1 MVLCERISLV
11 CERGVF
17 VFERKK
23 NYELNLSLCKD
34 SMGYTNFS
42 IGLSVFSFVKR
53 LLLIVYH
60 PTFWDVIKWKY
71 SIHFTGFFYSLY
83 T

>member
-1 MVLCERISLV
+1 MVLRERISLV

-17 VFERKK
+17 VFERKKK

-53 LLLIVYH
+53 LLLVVYH
-60 PTFWDVIKWKY
+60 PTFLDVIK
-71 SIHFTGFFYSLY
+71 
-83 T
+83 